1 MLDVTASTPVAPTMN
16 AGPADDQHPT
26 RMVYVLP
33 AELERARDLPI
44 ATHLDSEGVTSK
56 VYNCCY

>member
-1 MLDVTASTPVAPTMN
+1 MLDVATSARKTTALEVDGT
-16 AGPADDQHPT
+16 DQRPT

-33 AELERARDLPI
+33 AALQRPRDLPI
-44 ATHLDSEGVTSK
+44 DNHLDSEGVTSK